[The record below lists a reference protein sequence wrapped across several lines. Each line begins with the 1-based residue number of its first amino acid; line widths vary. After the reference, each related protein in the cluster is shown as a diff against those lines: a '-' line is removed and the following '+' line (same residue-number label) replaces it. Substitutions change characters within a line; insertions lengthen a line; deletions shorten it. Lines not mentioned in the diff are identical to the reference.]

1 MEELTYFDVVKRLI
15 REREK
20 QISETLMSG
29 ALESIE
35 HYKFL
40 QGELNA
46 LYYIEGELKE
56 LNKEKQYGG
65 GGDSGRNCFKCVC

>member
-1 MEELTYFDVVKRLI
+1 MDDLTLHDKIKKVIKD
-15 REREK
+15 RES

-40 QGELNA
+40 QGELAA
-46 LYYIEGELKE
+46 LYYIESEIKEYNKE
-56 LNKEKQYGG
+56 L
-65 GGDSGRNCFKCVC
+65 

>member
-1 MEELTYFDVVKRLI
+1 MDEDLTYFDVVRKLI
-15 REREK
+15 RDREK

-56 LNKEKQYGG
+56 RNKEK
-65 GGDSGRNCFKCVC
+65 

>member
-1 MEELTYFDVVKRLI
+1 MDEDLTYFDVVKKLI
-15 REREK
+15 RDREK

-56 LNKEKQYGG
+56 RNKEK
-65 GGDSGRNCFKCVC
+65 

>member
-1 MEELTYFDVVKRLI
+1 MQYYSYWYLCQATETNDAQNYFEIVKKLI

-56 LNKEKQYGG
+56 LNKEK
-65 GGDSGRNCFKCVC
+65 

>member
-1 MEELTYFDVVKRLI
+1 MEELGYFEVVKALI

-56 LNKEKQYGG
+56 LNKG
-65 GGDSGRNCFKCVC
+65 S